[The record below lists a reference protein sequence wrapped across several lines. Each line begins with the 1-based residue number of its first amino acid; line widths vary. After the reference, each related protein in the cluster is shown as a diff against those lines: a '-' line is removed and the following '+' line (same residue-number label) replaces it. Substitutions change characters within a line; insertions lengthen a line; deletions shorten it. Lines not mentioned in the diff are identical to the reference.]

1 MAQDE
6 YLDLALASAVSRW
19 NDAEHAAKDQ
29 VEDGEQHRGILWERA
44 SGREQ
49 DFRPLH
55 VAEQIPRTLVVTND
69 FPPTFGGVQQYVY
82 NLVANLPADRITV
95 LAPAAD
101 GASQFDDAQRFEVVR
116 DRLSTLRPSYRVARV
131 VKSLIRTRRI
141 DVVVF
146 GHALPLAL
154 LGPGIAKRGTP
165 YVVCTHGREY
175 WMALLPGTADAL
187 RRATSQASWVFA
199 ITTATGRSIA
209 SAIPGHV
216 PISLLPPGVDV
227 NRFHPGRDAAAVRGR
242 HALVDGPLI
251 LAPSRLVPRKG
262 HDVLLRA
269 MPFLIDAI
277 DASLVI
283 VGEGPYERRLRRLA
297 SALPPERVAF
307 AGAVPDDLLPGYYAA
322 SDVVAIPCRSRY
334 LGLEVEGFGIVY
346 LEAAAT
352 GKPALAG
359 RSGGTDEAVIDGVTG
374 LLVDGSSVDEVIDS
388 TVRLVCNAAM
398 SASMG
403 LAGRGRAERQFA
415 WPRLSSRFAGILRRV
430 AA

>member
-29 VEDGEQHRGILWERA
+29 VEDGEQHRGILWECA

-55 VAEQIPRTLVVTND
+55 VAEQI
-69 FPPTFGGVQQYVY
+69 PPTFGGVQQYVY

-175 WMALLPGTADAL
+175 W
-187 RRATSQASWVFA
+187 
-199 ITTATGRSIA
+199 
-209 SAIPGHV
+209 
-216 PISLLPPGVDV
+216 
-227 NRFHPGRDAAAVRGR
+227 
-242 HALVDGPLI
+242 
-251 LAPSRLVPRKG
+251 
-262 HDVLLRA
+262 
-269 MPFLIDAI
+269 
-277 DASLVI
+277 
-283 VGEGPYERRLRRLA
+283 
-297 SALPPERVAF
+297 
-307 AGAVPDDLLPGYYAA
+307 
-322 SDVVAIPCRSRY
+322 
-334 LGLEVEGFGIVY
+334 
-346 LEAAAT
+346 
-352 GKPALAG
+352 
-359 RSGGTDEAVIDGVTG
+359 
-374 LLVDGSSVDEVIDS
+374 
-388 TVRLVCNAAM
+388 
-398 SASMG
+398 
-403 LAGRGRAERQFA
+403 
-415 WPRLSSRFAGILRRV
+415 
-430 AA
+430 